1 MKHNTFL
8 VVNPRSGRAKIKND
22 LLDIVS
28 VLTEAG
34 HEVTVYPTK
43 CGGDA
48 TKTVAS
54 LSNKYD
60 TIVCCGGDGTLNEV
74 ITGMMSNKNKF
85 VLGYIPAGTLNEW
98 SSGLKISKKATQA
111 AKDITERN
119 VIPLDIGAFGNR
131 YFTYT
136 ASFGAFTEAS
146 YGAPQDIKNILGQ
159 AAYLIEGIKAVG
171 NIKPIHLK
179 FVCDGETIEDDFLFG
194 SISNSLSVGG
204 VVKFDKKLVAL
215 NDGMFEVMLIRNPA
229 TIADLNDIIDG
240 ILKKDLNRKN
250 IDFLHAKE
258 VEIFG
263 ANGVSFTLDGEKAEG
278 TNYIKAEN
286 LHSAVNFIV
295 PEQTARKHK

>member
-28 VLTEAG
+28 VLAEAG

-48 TKTVAS
+48 TETVAS
-54 LSNKYD
+54 LDGKYD

-74 ITGMMSNKNKF
+74 ITGMMSNKNEF

-98 SSGLKISKKATQA
+98 SSGLKISKKATTA
-111 AKDITERN
+111 AQDIAERN
-119 VIPLDIGAFGNR
+119 IIPLDIGAFGNR

-278 TNYIKAEN
+278 TDYIKAEN